1 MSASSQQCWTNC
13 FLLGVV
19 SVSPVSP
26 VSLAAKGSGV
36 VAFFFFCGVCGLF
49 VCVFWLPLFGFL
61 CACSSLCFLH
71 ALALSLTGA

>member
-1 MSASSQQCWTNC
+1 MSASSQQFWTNC

-36 VAFFFFCGVCGLF
+36 VSVLFGVF
-49 VCVFWLPLFGFL
+49 VFFWLVLFGFPCL
-61 CACSSLCFLH
+61 VFLV
-71 ALALSLTGA
+71 LSLPFASCMP

>member
-1 MSASSQQCWTNC
+1 MSASSQQFWTNC

-36 VAFFFFCGVCGLF
+36 VPVFFGVCGLF
-49 VCVFWLPLFGFL
+49 VCAFWLPLFGFFG
-61 CACSSLCFLH
+61 AFSSLRFLH